1 MNAMDAVNN
10 MTTIAELRREWI
22 RLGGSEG
29 YWVARVAEG
38 MTVSQAKAVIWAVFF
53 RFNN

>member
-1 MNAMDAVNN
+1 MDAVNA
-10 MTTIAELRREWI
+10 MTTIAELRSEWI

-29 YWVARVAEG
+29 YWAARVAEG
-38 MTVSQAKAVIWAVFF
+38 MTVSQAKAVIWMVFF

>member
-1 MNAMDAVNN
+1 MNTVNAMK
-10 MTTIAELRREWI
+10 TIAELRSEWI

-29 YWVARVAEG
+29 YWAARVAEG